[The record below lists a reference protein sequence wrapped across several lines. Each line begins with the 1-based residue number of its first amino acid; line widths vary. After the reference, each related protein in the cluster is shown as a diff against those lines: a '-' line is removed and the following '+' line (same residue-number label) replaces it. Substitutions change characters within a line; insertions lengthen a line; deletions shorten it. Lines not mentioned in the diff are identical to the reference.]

1 MLQPHPSLG
10 GGNMSAKIRPTV
22 LAVAVGLVML
32 SVLAM
37 VARRSRSAGPQAPQA
52 NAPQSVSPNAER
64 GTVGADVSGPAATP
78 SRAGGKTVVRRTMPR
93 RTKVILK
100 SGEIVPVR
108 EGRMSL
114 SDPGV
119 MAVVYEGAPPA
130 AVQRLKEILE
140 SGSNEYPDFT
150 SSEKYPPWV
159 YDKIREMLPSNLCE
173 IIVRMA
179 RMESEAPLEERA
191 FGGPALDLSNVE
203 EAGYDTMYLI
213 SDQAKQSLIQ
223 RGTPADPTLVADT
236 RFGTV
241 IASEVGIYT
250 PAQVAVWLAHRLA
263 AGDNKIRLPRI
274 PPKTFPDW
282 ESWVRSFSTEEYA
295 RQLEDEG
302 LLPKRS
308 AR

>member
-1 MLQPHPSLG
+1 
-10 GGNMSAKIRPTV
+10 MSTKVRPTV
-22 LAVAVGLVML
+22 LALAVGLVLL
-32 SVLAM
+32 SVLAV

-52 NAPQSVSPNAER
+52 SASQSVSPNAEQ
-64 GTVGADVSGPAATP
+64 GTGGTDVSGPVVIP
-78 SRAGGKTVVRRTMPR
+78 SGAGGGSKTVVRRPAPR
-93 RTKVILK
+93 ATKVILK
-100 SGEIVPVR
+100 DGQVVPAR
-108 EGRMSL
+108 EGRASL

-159 YDKIREMLPSNLCE
+159 YDKIREMLPGKLGE
-173 IIVRMA
+173 IIARMA
-179 RMESEAPLEERA
+179 KMESEAPLEERA
-191 FGGPALDLSNVE
+191 FGGPALDLSNLE
-203 EAGYDTMYLI
+203 ETGYDTMYLI
-213 SDQAKQSLIQ
+213 SDQAKQSFTQ
-223 RGTPADPTLVADT
+223 RGTPADTNLVADT

-241 IASEVGIYT
+241 VASEAGIHT
-250 PAQVAVWLAHRLA
+250 AAQVAVWLAHRLA
-263 AGDNKIRLPRI
+263 AGDSKIRLPRI